1 MEKIDADRPYYL
13 AFNYFN
19 KIGAVALKR
28 LEKYFPNLDSAF
40 RANGYDLLRAG
51 LGDKL
56 SAEFIAWRRSF
67 CLEQAIEDLRR
78 EGISFM
84 TWNESSYPRYL
95 REISSP
101 PPVLY
106 FKGGLSGDDTSRLA
120 VVGARKHSA
129 YGEKI
134 IQTLIPNLAK
144 QGIEIISGLAL
155 GIDSLA
161 HQSALDAGGKTIAF
175 LGSGLME
182 DMVYPY
188 QNRRLAENIIQSG
201 GALVSE
207 FSPRT
212 PPYKQNFPRRN
223 RLIAGLAQAT
233 LVVEAGQKSGS
244 LITASYALEE
254 NREVLAVPG
263 NIFSPLAVGSNWL
276 IKSGAKTITGPNDIL
291 EIFGIDITTTTR
303 DKITMDIPKTAGN
316 SPAKKIIYAIL
327 REAHDR
333 SERISADE
341 ISKKSQLDMA
351 TINSTLSILEIEGL
365 AENDGYGYD
374 LK

>member
-1 MEKIDADRPYYL
+1 MDKIDADRPYYL
-13 AFNYFN
+13 AFNCFN
-19 KIGAVALKR
+19 KIGAAALRR
-28 LEKYFPNLDSAF
+28 LEKYFPDLASAF
-40 RANGYDLLRAG
+40 RADSHDLLRAG
-51 LGDKL
+51 LNDKL
-56 SAEFIAWRRSF
+56 STEFIAWRKSF
-67 CLEQAIEDLRR
+67 CLEQAEEDLCR
-78 EGISFM
+78 EGISFT
-84 TWNESSYPRYL
+84 TWHEDSYPRYL
-95 REISSP
+95 KEISSP

-106 FKGGLSGDDTSRLA
+106 FKGRLTGDNAKRLA
-120 VVGARKHSA
+120 VVGSRRHSA

-134 IQTLIPNLAK
+134 IQTLIPELAE
-144 QGIEIISGLAL
+144 QGIEIVSGLAI

-161 HQSALDAGGKTIAF
+161 HRSTLDTGGKTIAF

-182 DMVYPY
+182 DMIYPY
-188 QNRRLAENIIQSG
+188 QNRRLAKDIIQSG

-233 LVVEAGQKSGS
+233 LVVEAGRRSGS
-244 LITASYALEE
+244 LITARYALEE

-263 NIFSPLAVGSNWL
+263 NIFSALSIGTNWL
-276 IKSGAKTITGPNDIL
+276 IKSGAKTITGLDDIL
-291 EIFGIDITTTTR
+291 EIFGVDTVAATR
-303 DKITMDIPKTAGN
+303 NKDATGAPELTDR
-316 SPAKKIIYAIL
+316 SPAEKIIYAIL
-327 REAHDR
+327 QEAHDR

-341 ISKKSQLDMA
+341 IGRKSQLDMA